1 MDRDQR
7 CLGFME
13 ISEGAAICPHYG
25 WRRDSAATWPLY
37 MPPGTVLRD
46 QYLVGRALGQAGS
59 GFTYLAWDQTLAR
72 KVELKEFF
80 PKGIATRLPGAV
92 TAPRTGQKQIF
103 LQSLEEFRQEDPE
116 VVAAENSFRANGSGY
131 LVMQSLKESRMR
143 RHPRRSNRLV

>member
-25 WRRDSAATWPLY
+25 WRRDSAATSPPY
-37 MPPGTVLRD
+37 MPPGTVLQD

-72 KVELKEFF
+72 KVELQEFF
-80 PKGIATRLPGAV
+80 RKGLRRGCPARLRRRERDRNRFFCRVSKNSGRKIPRLSRRRIRLEPMAAATL
-92 TAPRTGQKQIF
+92 
-103 LQSLEEFRQEDPE
+103 
-116 VVAAENSFRANGSGY
+116 
-131 LVMQSLKESRMR
+131 
-143 RHPRRSNRLV
+143 

>member
-13 ISEGAAICPHYG
+13 ISEGAALCPHCG

-59 GFTYLAWDQTLAR
+59 GVTYLAGDQTLAR

-80 PKGIATRLPGAV
+80 PKGIATRLPGARRELGRNRFFCRV
-92 TAPRTGQKQIF
+92 SKNSGRKISRLSWRRIRFAPM
-103 LQSLEEFRQEDPE
+103 
-116 VVAAENSFRANGSGY
+116 AAAT
-131 LVMQSLKESRMR
+131 L
-143 RHPRRSNRLV
+143 